1 MRKIYILDP
10 QLHSIGGHNLNHDE
24 QLVRDL
30 VRRDIPVKIYGRLDC
45 RVLCEGLTVEPLFT
59 MDVFS
64 EVAKDAHVWAIEN
77 FHGINEVF
85 FADLCR
91 IPADQFTA
99 YDFVYFPNLIQNQ
112 LYAVSIWLSKMPLER
127 RPVVGIM
134 LRWLN
139 HAMDYMQ
146 SRANKDLIAF
156 YYRFAAQRLIA
167 VQPRALLCSDTFELT
182 QIYSKITGISFLELP
197 NPMDVSA
204 LIPDVCT
211 HKASSEPIILYQ
223 GHSSPLRGFHFLP
236 DIIERC
242 AQLNPRPK
250 FLIQVQ
256 NEADIKN
263 TGLGE
268 YVKLLEGLKGP
279 HVELVYGNLESKT
292 YYHMLSVADIVLLPY
307 SPSFYG
313 YGSSGVFTEAASAG
327 KVIVVSPG
335 TVPARL
341 GKEHNLGVVVATK
354 WEPASIADA
363 VIEALKN
370 YEKLKIKALEGAAAY
385 RSVECASV
393 LWDRVFGGLHH
404 V

>member
-30 VRRDIPVKIYGRLDC
+30 IRRNIPVKIYGRADC
-45 RVLCEGLTVEPLFT
+45 RVLCEGLKVEPLFT

-77 FHGINEVF
+77 FHAINEVF
-85 FADLCR
+85 FTDLIR
-91 IPADQFTA
+91 ISTDQFTA
-99 YDFVYFPNLIQNQ
+99 DDFVYFPNLLQNQ
-112 LYAVSIWLSKMPLER
+112 LYAVSLWLSRMPSER

-139 HAMDYMQ
+139 HAMDYIQ
-146 SRANKDLIAF
+146 TRANKDLIAL
-156 YYRFAAQRLIA
+156 YYRYAAQRLIS
-167 VQPRALLCSDTFELT
+167 VQPRALLCADTYELT

-197 NPMDVSA
+197 NPMDVAA
-204 LIPDVCT
+204 LIPDVSAPKT
-211 HKASSEPIILYQ
+211 SSIPIILYQ

-341 GKEHNLGVVVATK
+341 GREYNLGVVVATK
-354 WEPASIADA
+354 WEPAFIADA
-363 VIEALKN
+363 VIEALNN
-370 YEKLKIKALEGAAAY
+370 YQKLKIKALASAAAY

-393 LWDRVFGGLHH
+393 LWDRIFQH
-404 V
+404 